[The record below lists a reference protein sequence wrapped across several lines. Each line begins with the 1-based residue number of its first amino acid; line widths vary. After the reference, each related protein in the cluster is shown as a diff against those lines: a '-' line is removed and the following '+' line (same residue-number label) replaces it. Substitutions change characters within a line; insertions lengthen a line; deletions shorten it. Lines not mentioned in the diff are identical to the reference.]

1 MSRGRIPLEYHIDKN
16 DEVLVMEKKEI
27 GIGILGLGQ
36 VGGGVLQILD
46 QHRAFIEQ
54 EISPHKIKVIGI
66 ADLDAGRKPEP
77 NRDNPFFTTSAQE
90 VIGHSD
96 IQIMVEAIGGEHP
109 AYELIKKALQ
119 NGKHVVTPN
128 KEVVAKHGYELL
140 AIAHQNKVQFLF
152 EASVGSAIPILG
164 VILNMLTSGPVEEI
178 SGILNGTTNY
188 ILDLMWEDNMTQQE
202 ALSIAQEKG
211 YAEADPSKDIMG
223 LDALYKIFILASLGF
238 RARINLNQISYSGI
252 NEITLE
258 DVQLVKQLAYRV
270 KLLATAR
277 RKGSKVDIR
286 INPVLIEDG
295 QLLAHIHGADN
306 GIFLSGYGYG
316 NLFFS
321 GAGAGGIAGASM
333 IISDII
339 RIIRQPHYFEYGFLL
354 KDSEELKIQR
364 FDQLGNQYFLKVKL
378 ENGEKNKENIQNI
391 FSKNNLFIKKTAEIK
406 SEDEDNSL
414 TMGIIT
420 DLGEESRFKRIY
432 SEIKELSYTRTIN
445 YLEVYR
451 NAKNKSF

>member
-1 MSRGRIPLEYHIDKN
+1 
-16 DEVLVMEKKEI
+16 MEKKEI

-238 RARINLNQISYSGI
+238 RAQINLNQISYSGI

-333 IISDII
+333 IVSDIVK
-339 RIIRQPHYFEYGFLL
+339 IIRQPHYFEYGFLL
-354 KDSEELKIQR
+354 KDFQELNIQR
-364 FDQLGNQYFLKVKL
+364 FDQLENQYFLKVKL

-391 FSKNNLFIKKTAEIK
+391 LSKNNLLIKKTAEIRN
-406 SEDEDNSL
+406 EDGDNSL

-420 DLGEESRFKRIY
+420 DLVQESELKRIC
-432 SEIKELSYTRTIN
+432 SEIKELSYTRAMN

-451 NAKNKSF
+451 NAQMSH

>member
-1 MSRGRIPLEYHIDKN
+1 
-16 DEVLVMEKKEI
+16 
-27 GIGILGLGQ
+27 
-36 VGGGVLQILD
+36 
-46 QHRAFIEQ
+46 
-54 EISPHKIKVIGI
+54 
-66 ADLDAGRKPEP
+66 
-77 NRDNPFFTTSAQE
+77 
-90 VIGHSD
+90 
-96 IQIMVEAIGGEHP
+96 
-109 AYELIKKALQ
+109 
-119 NGKHVVTPN
+119 
-128 KEVVAKHGYELL
+128 
-140 AIAHQNKVQFLF
+140 
-152 EASVGSAIPILG
+152 
-164 VILNMLTSGPVEEI
+164 
-178 SGILNGTTNY
+178 
-188 ILDLMWEDNMTQQE
+188 MWEDNMTQQE
-202 ALSIAQEKG
+202 ALSRAQEKG

-238 RARINLNQISYSGI
+238 RAQINLNQISYSGI

-277 RKGSKVDIR
+277 RKESKVDIR

-333 IISDII
+333 IVSDIVK
-339 RIIRQPHYFEYGFLL
+339 IIRQPHYFEYGFLL
-354 KDSEELKIQR
+354 KDFQELNIQR
-364 FDQLGNQYFLKVKL
+364 FDQLENQYFLKVKL

-391 FSKNNLFIKKTAEIK
+391 LSKNNLLIKKTAEIRN
-406 SEDEDNSL
+406 EDGDNSL

-420 DLGEESRFKRIY
+420 DLVQESEFKRIC
-432 SEIKELSYTRTIN
+432 SEIKELSYTRAMN

-451 NAKNKSF
+451 NA